1 MANVEKLSLVALTR
15 STSNAGSGDVLNVTI
30 DIDGND
36 VVDENFWQERET
48 GQGSFDEAEHTINNL
63 ETTHLTNSSIRLGT
77 RGDDAWRPQHVVLL
91 GRNAFVHFPFAMVT
105 DSQVTLST
113 DTDEGHLSMPLLPL
127 SINSTLSIQRLL
139 LLVHTNTA
147 PAFHGLT
154 NDNIF
159 VQIANLVHGEHILFE
174 EQIPRGPQRYLRR
187 NWYFFDVLTPF
198 TRGDVNRVTLRTD
211 GEDFWLPWYFF
222 LFGLDTAAGN
232 PTQAYPLVDI
242 PPHKWDMGGLS
253 TNHTEG
259 RSLVSLPLSST
270 LV

>member
-1 MANVEKLSLVALTR
+1 MRGTSACRFCPCLLTR
-15 STSNAGSGDVLNVTI
+15 PFLFSGCYCSCT
-30 DIDGND
+30 
-36 VVDENFWQERET
+36 
-48 GQGSFDEAEHTINNL
+48 
-63 ETTHLTNSSIRLGT
+63 
-77 RGDDAWRPQHVVLL
+77 P
-91 GRNAFVHFPFAMVT
+91 
-105 DSQVTLST
+105 
-113 DTDEGHLSMPLLPL
+113 
-127 SINSTLSIQRLL
+127 
-139 LLVHTNTA
+139 TA

-232 PTQAYPLVDI
+232 PAQAYPLVDI

>member
-1 MANVEKLSLVALTR
+1 M
-15 STSNAGSGDVLNVTI
+15 
-30 DIDGND
+30 
-36 VVDENFWQERET
+36 
-48 GQGSFDEAEHTINNL
+48 
-63 ETTHLTNSSIRLGT
+63 
-77 RGDDAWRPQHVVLL
+77 
-91 GRNAFVHFPFAMVT
+91 
-105 DSQVTLST
+105 
-113 DTDEGHLSMPLLPL
+113 
-127 SINSTLSIQRLL
+127 
-139 LLVHTNTA
+139 
-147 PAFHGLT
+147 
-154 NDNIF
+154 
-159 VQIANLVHGEHILFE
+159 HGEHILFE